1 MPIIDV
7 HNHFYP
13 PEYLAALRSG
23 KSVVRVTVDSS
34 GNPHIHYQD
43 WIAFN
48 GQTAVDR
55 AVQIL
60 AATPASAAS
69 A

>member
-1 MPIIDV
+1 
-7 HNHFYP
+7 
-13 PEYLAALRSG
+13 
-23 KSVVRVTVDSS
+23 VVKTAIVVGDFLVR
-34 GNPHIHYQD
+34 NPHIHYQD

-60 AATPASAAS
+60 AAAPVAAS